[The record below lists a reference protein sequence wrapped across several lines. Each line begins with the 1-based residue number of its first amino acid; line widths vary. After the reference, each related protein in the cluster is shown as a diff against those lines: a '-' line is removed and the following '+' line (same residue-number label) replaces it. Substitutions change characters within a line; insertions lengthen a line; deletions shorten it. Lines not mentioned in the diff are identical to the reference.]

1 MKLDLY
7 ITLSG
12 ERNMTKK
19 NLVKLLLDRYSYWN
33 KSKILDQELKD
44 LEKFYNNKTQEEL
57 LKYI

>member
-1 MKLDLY
+1 
-7 ITLSG
+7 
-12 ERNMTKK
+12 MTKK